1 MGNRKIE
8 IVAAIVE
15 LRAIGIAHRVVDELV
30 MRQVMQTELER
41 RGVDRKCGEPIG
53 NKLVQLFVV
62 EQDEVRAFVDDAA
75 ELMLRCSDDDDCN
88 KSRRNVPPPPETRRG
103 DEAIAPDRT
112 GDRDDD
118 HQINA
123 PDVDEIREVIA
134 LFQLADGIAAAHAF
148 RAGCISLVG

>member
-8 IVAAIVE
+8 IVAAVVE

-30 MRQVMQTELER
+30 MREVMQTELER
-41 RGVDRKCGEPIG
+41 RGVDRKCGEPIR
-53 NKLVQLFVV
+53 NKLVELFIV

-75 ELMLRCSDDDDCN
+75 ELMLRCSDDDDRDEG
-88 KSRRNVPPPPETRRG
+88 RRNVPPPAETRRG

-123 PDVDEIREVIA
+123 PDVDEIR
-134 LFQLADGIAAAHAF
+134 DSYRAF
-148 RAGCISLVG
+148 SARGWHRRGACLSRGMH